1 MLTNHRL
8 PIVAVALTVLV
19 GACVAIAVSN
29 RRADRS
35 FGRFVVATDTSRV
48 ESITIEWPNNDTVL
62 NLNRTPDSWVVVLPM
77 GNLAANSQ
85 QVDELLA
92 CLSGTEIVRQMSNSE
107 QAWPRYGVS
116 ADSSTHVVVRSKHR
130 IMADFYCGKVGFDP
144 QLGNVW
150 TYVRTAGRPNVYM
163 TDGYLNL
170 ALNRPF
176 HTWTNY

>member
-1 MLTNHRL
+1 MTNRRL
-8 PIVAVALTVLV
+8 PIVTVALTVLV
-19 GACVAIAVSN
+19 GACVAIAVTN

-48 ESITIEWPNNDTVL
+48 ESVTIEWANNDTVL
-62 NLNRTPDSWVVVLPM
+62 NLSRTSDSWVVELPM
-77 GNLAANSQ
+77 GDLAANRQ

-107 QAWPRYGVS
+107 QAWSRYGVCP
-116 ADSSTHVVVRSKHR
+116 DSCTHVVVRSNR
-130 IMADFYCGKVGFDP
+130 RVVADFYCGKVGFDP